1 MHDQSLEENSKLC
14 SFFSTIWWLDFLKRI
29 DKFIHECTFK
39 NKKMKPRLKFISGLV
54 LIGASRDIWVIM
66 QARSPFWMQAEQV
79 PIRCHLSRLLLP
91 TDHSY
96 KDVLQDPPKEEL
108 MYMPLHQ
115 EPGQTGVKAWPES
128 RGEPGFG
135 HVGQGIKK
143 PGKPRPQGQPGLA
156 WLQLAVA

>member
-1 MHDQSLEENSKLC
+1 
-14 SFFSTIWWLDFLKRI
+14 
-29 DKFIHECTFK
+29 
-39 NKKMKPRLKFISGLV
+39 
-54 LIGASRDIWVIM
+54 
-66 QARSPFWMQAEQV
+66 MQAEQV
-79 PIRCHLSRLLLP
+79 PIGCHLSRLLLP
-91 TDHSY
+91 ADHSY

-143 PGKPRPQGQPGLA
+143 PGKPQPQGQPGLA